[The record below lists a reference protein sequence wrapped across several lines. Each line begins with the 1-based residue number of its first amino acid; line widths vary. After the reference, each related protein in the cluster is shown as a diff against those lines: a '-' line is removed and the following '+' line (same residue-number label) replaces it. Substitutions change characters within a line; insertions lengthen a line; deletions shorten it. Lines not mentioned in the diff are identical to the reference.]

1 MISQFY
7 ILSLRGDTI
16 ITRDFRGDVVKGTA
30 EIFFRKV
37 KFWHGDAPPIF
48 NLDGVTYVF
57 IKKNGLY
64 FVATTCH
71 NISPAAVVELLTK
84 MAKVFK
90 DFCGMLNEESIR
102 KNFVL
107 VYELL
112 DEMVDF
118 GYPQTTNTEHLKSC
132 IHNEAVVIEAP
143 KLGLNLPQW
152 NPRTVPSNAVHR
164 PVGPTHDA
172 KNKKNEIFV
181 DILERISVLMSSNGF
196 VINSAIDGSIQM
208 KSYLMGN
215 PELKL
220 ALNEDIVVKNM
231 DLGGSHGGYGSVILD
246 DCNFHECVDLQDF
259 SDLRTLSFYPP
270 DGEFAV
276 MNYRITGD
284 FRVPFR
290 IFPFAEQQTPHKL
303 EITIKV
309 RADIPESNYGGNV
322 QISCMIVR
330 RDLSA
335 HAAGIESYATN
346 RHGDG
351 SSNWSKFLAAAASI
365 AQPLLL
371 AMASCF
377 AGLTWA
383 LLGLAAATESCSST
397 AGSLMLQARQGLHK
411 HAMSEVVTASMGLWT
426 DDASAFQGGSCEYAS
441 ASQGG
446 LHKYLESRAV
456 CLANPVIYGN
466 GVACGSCWK
475 AQREGQGSMVVQIIG
490 SHGGSNNL
498 DCFFD
503 AFSTITGADAG
514 TFEVSLE
521 PVECEVNGAGP
532 VATVVDGDNAWYT
545 RAIFSNLPHA
555 VLAASISVDGKAT
568 EMRRI
573 SGATWEANLGG

>member
-1 MISQFY
+1 MWTPDEIAVVLTLHPKVPKHNSAKLCTTSHFCPLVIVFFNRCRYNIVAMISQFY

-71 NISPAAVVELLTK
+71 NIPPAAVVELLTK

-90 DFCGMLNEESIR
+90 DFCGVLNEESIR

-112 DEMVDF
+112 DEMVDY

-143 KLGLNLPQW
+143 KTGLNLPQW

-164 PVGPTHDA
+164 PVGPTQNDS

-196 VINSAIDGSIQM
+196 VINSSIDGSIQM

-220 ALNEDIVVKNM
+220 ALNEDIMVKNM

-290 IFPFAEQQTPHKL
+290 IFPFAEQQAPYKI

-309 RADIPESNYGGNV
+309 RADIPEQNYGGNV
-322 QISCMIVR
+322 QIFCMLPKTSASVSTE
-330 RDLSA
+330 LSSS
-335 HAAGIESYATN
+335 AGQSAEY
-346 RHGDG
+346 
-351 SSNWSKFLAAAASI
+351 LA
-365 AQPLLL
+365 
-371 AMASCF
+371 
-377 AGLTWA
+377 
-383 LLGLAAATESCSST
+383 
-397 AGSLMLQARQGLHK
+397 
-411 HAMSEVVTASMGLWT
+411 SEHRLVWNIKK
-426 DDASAFQGGSCEYAS
+426 FQGGTEAAIKCRVTLS
-441 ASQGG
+441 AP
-446 LHKYLESRAV
+446 V
-456 CLANPVIYGN
+456 ANIQNIKKEVGP
-466 GVACGSCWK
+466 
-475 AQREGQGSMVVQIIG
+475 
-490 SHGGSNNL
+490 
-498 DCFFD
+498 
-503 AFSTITGADAG
+503 
-514 TFEVSLE
+514 VSLTYE
-521 PVECEVNGAGP
+521 IPMYNV
-532 VATVVDGDNAWYT
+532 
-545 RAIFSNLPHA
+545 SNLQ
-555 VLAASISVDGKAT
+555 VRYL
-568 EMRRI
+568 RI
-573 SGATWEANLGG
+573 AERHKSYNPCRWVRYVTQSSSYVCRF